1 MCLYLVFLLQF
12 YETNIVDFLGL
23 VKIET
28 SKKKVRR
35 KYLLDTMFSAY
46 SYKTLKYF
54 GVHDIFTMKVKFSPS
69 EQKMLQENTFENAII
84 QTPISITKTTK
95 NDIVTFRMKN
105 WIAGIG
111 FTPNHWE
118 TLIIDWYGDGKYGGV
133 RYVDDIIVEY
143 TGVNPIEDLVS
154 FTMEELEVL
163 VQKNFG
169 KVQGD
174 TTNRQSWVY
183 AYIDTVLLGF
193 NTFAIRSQ
201 LTDDLLREIR
211 KYL

>member
-1 MCLYLVFLLQF
+1 MN
-12 YETNIVDFLGL
+12 EIDAW
-23 VKIET
+23 
-28 SKKKVRR
+28 S
-35 KYLLDTMFSAY
+35 TMFSAY
-46 SYKTLKYF
+46 SYKTLKYW

-69 EQKMLQENTFENAII
+69 ERKMLQENTFENAII
-84 QTPISITKTTK
+84 QTPVSITKTSK
-95 NDIVTFRMKN
+95 NDIVTCRMKN

-111 FTPNHWE
+111 FAPNHWE
-118 TLIIDWYGDGKYGGV
+118 SLIIDWYNDEKYGT
-133 RYVDDIIVEY
+133 RYVDDLIVEY
-143 TGVNPIEDLVS
+143 TGVNPIEHLVS

-174 TTNRQSWVY
+174 TTKRQAWVY

-193 NTFAIRSQ
+193 NTFAVRSK
-201 LTDDLLREIR
+201 LNEDLLREIR